1 MPRHVRKGDTVMVTT
16 GSLKGQVGEILSINT
31 KDDTVILKGLNLVRK
46 NMRPSQRSPQGQQIT
61 KEAPVHISR
70 VSPVVDGKATRVG
83 FQIKPDG
90 SKVRVARHGGKVLKE
105 LGIVS
110 PADKTEAKTEAK
122 SDKKP
127 SKK

>member
-1 MPRHVRKGDTVMVTT
+1 MPRHVRKGDTVMVTA

-46 NMRPSQRSPQGQQIT
+46 NLRPSQRNPQGQQIT

-70 VSPVVDGKATRVG
+70 VSPVVDGKPVRVG
-83 FQIKPDG
+83 FQTKPDG

-105 LGIVS
+105 LGVVS
-110 PADKTEAKTEAK
+110 PADKK
-122 SDKKP
+122 
-127 SKK
+127 